1 MAAVMRLQEQAVGA
15 VMRLQEQRR
24 GATALDVAVAID
36 LEASGRPDEAHA
48 TGILDT
54 LVAQGRLLRSVWSF
68 PESTPVTFV
77 VIYHLPPAPQT
88 VPVEVPVTV
97 TVSA

>member
-1 MAAVMRLQEQAVGA
+1 MAAVMRLQEQG
-15 VMRLQEQRR
+15 R
-24 GATALDVAVAID
+24 GATALDVAVAMG

-54 LVAQGRLLRSVWSF
+54 LFAQGRLLRSVWSF

-88 VPVEVPVTV
+88 VPVTVAATV
-97 TVSA
+97 TA